1 VEPNLTSSIKLHV
14 EYFGRE
20 LDDIASTL
28 LTLIYCFAE
37 CQFHP
42 SIIEHSIEYKGF
54 TMNLYRLTDIANIV
68 HHVELS
74 MNSVTQDG
82 NVHAGNYDCKTD
94 VYKISSELTKL
105 SLLIMGFVD
114 YDLPVL
120 MRLPNIVKQTGLFN
134 ILKSI
139 LEEFQ
144 HIYFRI
150 NELINCSA
158 NLVKPIQSK
167 FDLKMHQVSVDI
179 IFRNKKNIEVLL
191 QRCMQIC
198 LKNE

>member
-1 VEPNLTSSIKLHV
+1 MRLIYTRVKISIMKPNLTSSIKLHV
-14 EYFGRE
+14 EYIGRE
-20 LDDIASTL
+20 VDDIASTL

-54 TMNLYRLTDIANIV
+54 TMNLYRLTDIVSIV
-68 HHVELS
+68 HCVELS

-82 NVHAGNYDCKTD
+82 KVHTGNYD
-94 VYKISSELTKL
+94 VHKISSELTKL
-105 SLLIMGFVD
+105 SLLIMCFVD

-134 ILKSI
+134 ILKSV

-158 NLVKPIQSK
+158 ILVS
-167 FDLKMHQVSVDI
+167 D
-179 IFRNKKNIEVLL
+179 
-191 QRCMQIC
+191 
-198 LKNE
+198 